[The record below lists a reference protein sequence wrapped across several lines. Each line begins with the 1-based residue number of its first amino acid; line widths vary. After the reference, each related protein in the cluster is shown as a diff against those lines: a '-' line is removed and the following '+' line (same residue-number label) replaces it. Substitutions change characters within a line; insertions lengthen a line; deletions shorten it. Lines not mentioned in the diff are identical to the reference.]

1 MTEAINE
8 DLGAPG
14 LAFETWETKQK
25 TLTHITAPRKL
36 QRYTPAGNPM
46 PEAPMPTLEKLDLK
60 KQWKHLYKPPL
71 GEITTVTVPPL
82 TYLMV
87 DGEGDPNRSKS
98 FEQAVEALY
107 SLSYTL
113 KFSLKK
119 SPRAID
125 YGVMPLEGLWW
136 ADDPR
141 VFIQADKSAWKWTAM
156 ILQPEFITRSD
167 IDAAF
172 DEVRRK
178 KNPAALGRVRF
189 ETLAEGESVQT
200 LYLGPFSEEGP
211 TIQRIHEAI
220 HAAGKQLHGKHHEIY
235 LSDPR
240 RNVPAK
246 LRTILRQP
254 MR

>member
-1 MTEAINE
+1 M
-8 DLGAPG
+8 
-14 LAFETWETKQK
+14 
-25 TLTHITAPRKL
+25 LT
-36 QRYTPAGNPM
+36 M
-46 PEAPMPTLEKLDLK
+46 EKLDLK
-60 KQWKHLYKPPL
+60 KQWKHLYQPPA

-87 DGEGDPNRSKS
+87 DGEGDPNTSKS

-141 VFIQADKSAWKWTAM
+141 VFFQADKSTWKWTAM
-156 ILQPEFITRSD
+156 ILQPEFISRTNVG
-167 IDAAF
+167 AAF
-172 DEVRRK
+172 DEVRKK
-178 KNPAALGRVRF
+178 KNPAGLDHVRF
-189 ETLAEGESVQT
+189 ETLEEGESVQT
-200 LYLGPFSEEGP
+200 LHLGPFSEEAP
-211 TIQRIHEAI
+211 AIQRMHDVI
-220 HAAGKQLHGKHHEIY
+220 HAAGKELHGKHHEIY

-240 RNVPAK
+240 RTAPAK

>member
-1 MTEAINE
+1 V
-8 DLGAPG
+8 
-14 LAFETWETKQK
+14 
-25 TLTHITAPRKL
+25 LTV
-36 QRYTPAGNPM
+36 
-46 PEAPMPTLEKLDLK
+46 EKLDLK
-60 KQWKHLYKPPL
+60 KQWKHLYQPPL
-71 GEITTVTVPPL
+71 GGITTVTVPPL

-87 DGEGDPNRSKS
+87 DGEGDPNKSKS

-119 SPRAID
+119 SPSAID

-141 VFIQADKSAWKWTAM
+141 VFMQADKSAWKWTAM
-156 ILQPEFITRSD
+156 ILQPEFVTRPNV
-167 IDAAF
+167 AAAL

-178 KNPAALGRVRF
+178 KNPAALDRVRF
-189 ETLAEGESVQT
+189 ETLDEGESVQT

-211 TIQRIHEAI
+211 TILRMHDAI
-220 HAAGKQLHGKHHEIY
+220 HAVGKQIHGKHHEIY

-240 RNVPAK
+240 RTAPAK

>member
-1 MTEAINE
+1 M
-8 DLGAPG
+8 
-14 LAFETWETKQK
+14 
-25 TLTHITAPRKL
+25 LT
-36 QRYTPAGNPM
+36 M
-46 PEAPMPTLEKLDLK
+46 EKLDLK
-60 KQWKHLYKPPL
+60 KRWKHLYQPPL
-71 GEITTVTVPPL
+71 GEITTVTVPSL

-87 DGEGDPNRSKS
+87 DGAGDPNKSKP

-211 TIQRIHEAI
+211 TIQRMHEAI
-220 HAAGKQLHGKHHEIY
+220 HDAGKQLHGKHHEIY

-240 RNVPAK
+240 RTVPAK

>member
-1 MTEAINE
+1 MFI
-8 DLGAPG
+8 
-14 LAFETWETKQK
+14 
-25 TLTHITAPRKL
+25 
-36 QRYTPAGNPM
+36 M
-46 PEAPMPTLEKLDLK
+46 EKIDLK
-60 KQWKHLYKPPL
+60 KQWKHLYQPPV
-71 GEITTVTVPPL
+71 GEITTVNVPPL

-87 DGEGDPNRSKS
+87 DGEGDPNTSKS

-136 ADDPR
+136 ADDPC
-141 VFIQADKSAWKWTAM
+141 VFFQTDKSTWKWTAM
-156 ILQPEFITRSD
+156 ILQPEFISRANV
-167 IDAAF
+167 DAAF
-172 DEVRRK
+172 DEVSRK
-178 KNPAALGRVRF
+178 KNPIAIDRVRF
-189 ETLAEGESVQT
+189 ETLDEGDSAQT
-200 LYLGPFSEEGP
+200 LYLGPFPGEGP
-211 TIQRIHEAI
+211 TIQRMHDVIL
-220 HAAGKQLHGKHHEIY
+220 AAGKELQGKHHEIY

-240 RNVPAK
+240 RTAPAK